1 MKKEKIRLQ
10 VEISKQ
16 AQEEIE
22 KLKEKLNVNSYSE
35 VIRSS
40 LKLAKY
46 LELEKEAGNEI
57 IIRDKK
63 TGKEKQI
70 VFIG

>member
-1 MKKEKIRLQ
+1 MSKEKIRLQ
-10 VEISKQ
+10 VEISAQ
-16 AQEEIE
+16 AQKEIDE
-22 KLKEKLNVNSYSE
+22 LKKKLGVSSYSE
-35 VIRSS
+35 AIRSS